1 MIELKSN
8 TNNNVEAKEFSR
20 SSSSWFIDI
29 IISFTFIISVDYVG
43 LYTMLMILISIIS
56 MISIYY
62 DC

>member
-1 MIELKSN
+1 MTELKNN
-8 TNNNVEAKEFSR
+8 TNNNVETKEFSR

-56 MISIYY
+56 MISTYY